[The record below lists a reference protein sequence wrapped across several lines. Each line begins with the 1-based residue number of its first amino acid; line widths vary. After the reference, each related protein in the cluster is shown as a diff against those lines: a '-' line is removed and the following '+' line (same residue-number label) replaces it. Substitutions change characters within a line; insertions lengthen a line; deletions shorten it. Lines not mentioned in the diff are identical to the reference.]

1 MALIVKICGL
11 STEETVDAALAAGAD
26 MVGFVLFPP
35 SPRNV
40 SLKRAAA
47 LAKRVRGRAETVA
60 LVVDLHPGG
69 IVQIAEEMKPDWLQ
83 LHGSETPARVGE
95 VRSLFGGRIMK
106 AIGVRLAGD
115 VALADHY
122 LPVVD
127 RILFDAKAPEDS
139 DRPGGH
145 GRMFDWRLLRSRQI
159 EAPFMLSGGI
169 DTRNL
174 ADAIAIAR
182 PVGVDVSSSVET
194 APGRKDPGLIREF
207 VRAVRR
213 VDAGINELDERAA
226 SRERSAS

>member
-47 LAKRVRGRAETVA
+47 LAKRARGKAETVA
-60 LVVDLHPGG
+60 LIVDLHPGG
-69 IVQIAEEMKPDWLQ
+69 IAQIAEEMKPDWLQ
-83 LHGSETPARVGE
+83 LHGRETPARVTE
-95 VRSLFGGRIMK
+95 TRALFSGRIMK

-115 VALADHY
+115 VALAEHY

-145 GRMFDWRLLRSRQI
+145 GRMFDWRLLRAKQI

-174 ADAIAIAR
+174 ADAITIAR
-182 PVGVDVSSSVET
+182 PAGVDVSSSVET
-194 APGRKDPGLIREF
+194 EPGKKDVGLIRDF
-207 VRAVRR
+207 IRAVRR
-213 VDAGINELDERAA
+213 IDAGHSQLDERAP

>member
-40 SLKRAAA
+40 SLKRATA
-47 LAKRVRGRAETVA
+47 LAKRVRGKAETVA
-60 LVVDLHPGG
+60 LVVDLHAGG
-69 IVQIAEEMKPDWLQ
+69 IAQIADEMKPDWLQ
-83 LHGSETPARVGE
+83 LHGRETPARVGE
-95 VRSLFGGRIMK
+95 IRTLFGGRIMK

-115 VALADHY
+115 VALAGHY

-182 PVGVDVSSSVET
+182 PAGVDVSSGVET
-194 APGRKDPGLIREF
+194 APGQKDAGLIRDF
-207 VRAVRR
+207 IRTARR
-213 VDAGINELDERAA
+213 VDAGVSELDGHA
-226 SRERSAS
+226 SPRERSAS

>member
-47 LAKRVRGRAETVA
+47 LARRARGRAETVA
-60 LVVDLHPGG
+60 LVVDLHTGG
-69 IVQIAEEMKPDWLQ
+69 IAQVAEEMRPDWLQ
-83 LHGSETPARVGE
+83 LHGRETPARVGE
-95 VRSLFGGRIMK
+95 IRALFGGRIMK

-145 GRMFDWRLLRSRQI
+145 GRMFDWHLLRSRRI

-169 DTRNL
+169 DAHNL
-174 ADAIAIAR
+174 ADAIAITR
-182 PVGVDVSSSVET
+182 PAGVDVSSGVESE
-194 APGRKDPGLIREF
+194 PGKKDPALIREF
-207 VRAVRR
+207 VRAARR
-213 VDAGINELDERAA
+213 IDSGYDELAERA
-226 SRERSAS
+226 STHERSAS